1 MSNTI
6 QLKIENK
13 IAFITL
19 NRPEVFN
26 SFNREMALALQDS
39 FDACEANDAVRA
51 IVLSGKGKA
60 FCAGQDLKEVTTPE
74 INPGFKKIL
83 EEHYNPII
91 TRIREIKKPVIA
103 AVNGVAA
110 GAGANIAL
118 ACDIVIADERASF
131 IQAFSLIGLVP
142 DSAGTYFLPRL
153 IGFQKALALAM
164 LGDKIGAKEAEKLGM
179 IYRYVLSEEFEETV
193 NKLAVKLAN
202 MPTNALGKIKE
213 LFNKSMNNS
222 LEEQL
227 AMESKYQIEA
237 AESNDYKEGVVAFIE
252 KRKPNFKGR

>member
-179 IYRYVLSEEFEETV
+179 IYRCVSTEEFEETV

-237 AESNDYKEGVVAFIE
+237 AESNDYKEGVAAFIE